1 MNFGHRRGF
10 ELVELAATPERPKR
24 FFAGE
29 VGGNRVEGKMGLCA
43 RAQLYGL
50 HDWTRARCGVSA
62 PADHV
67 GPAPKMA
74 HRRHESPPEFAAHG
88 LQRILRLAR
97 SMACPRLGRRGGGA
111 EKGLSG
117 RTGSNGRGV
126 AGSQGASLAVR
137 EISYIKGNLRSGLS
151 FYFKSGLSG
160 LV

>member
-1 MNFGHRRGF
+1 MNFGHRRGL

-29 VGGNRVEGKMGLCA
+29 VGRNRVEGKMGLCA

-88 LQRILRLAR
+88 LQRIPGWRVRWHALAWGAAEVVQKKVFPGG
-97 SMACPRLGRRGGGA
+97 SAATGAGWRGTKVRVWQYVKFLTSK
-111 EKGLSG
+111 EIF
-117 RTGSNGRGV
+117 GRGF
-126 AGSQGASLAVR
+126 R
-137 EISYIKGNLRSGLS
+137 FILRVG
-151 FYFKSGLSG
+151 
-160 LV
+160 

>member
-1 MNFGHRRGF
+1 MNFSHRRGL

-62 PADHV
+62 PGRSRGACAED
-67 GPAPKMA
+67 GAQTSRIAPGVRGTRLA
-74 HRRHESPPEFAAHG
+74 THR
-88 LQRILRLAR
+88 RLAR

-126 AGSQGASLAVR
+126 ARSQGASLAVR